1 MFRKLFSLRKQIH
14 LLVLFCIHAC
24 SFQRKRRILIVQF
37 QRHIKTQVKESI
49 LYISSYTDANF
60 KMNVIYRKYSSDV
73 PEYLRNRPRKLV
85 KHCLKKISL
94 ANSADL
100 SALSIVKNVVFSIK
114 SFENNESK
122 MYMVS
127 FEDDVNMPQGT
138 CLDLESSC
146 YLCKHFFT
154 VFRKFRTWQWDGLS
168 PLYIN

>member
-1 MFRKLFSLRKQIH
+1 M
-14 LLVLFCIHAC
+14 
-24 SFQRKRRILIVQF
+24 
-37 QRHIKTQVKESI
+37 
-49 LYISSYTDANF
+49 
-60 KMNVIYRKYSSDV
+60 
-73 PEYLRNRPRKLV
+73 

-100 SALSIVKNVVFSIK
+100 STISIVKNVVFSVK

-127 FEDDVNMPQGT
+127 FGDDVNMPQCT

-146 YLCKHFFT
+146 YLCKHFFA

-168 PLYIN
+168 PLHINSLFLTLDNFDANDYFDEISHVEDQEVSEGINNMTYQDEISIDMSHFQIENAKFATEIASRKRF